1 MELNKKTRF
10 IVFSTFYPFRG
21 GIAQFSALLY
31 RALEK
36 KGTNV
41 KSITFK
47 RQYPNILFPGKTQ
60 FVSKIDKVDPIPAVQ
75 ILDSINPLTYLKTS
89 KFINRIKPNVFI
101 SNYWMPFFA
110 PSIGL
115 VSLFLKRGIKKIAVL
130 HNVIPHEKQFL
141 TKFLTLFFLKRNDGF
156 VVMSDAVAND
166 LKTIYPKAKY
176 IQINHPI
183 YNQFGA
189 KIERDKACSLL
200 KIDPN
205 KKTILFF
212 GFIRTYKGLDVLIEA
227 FNDLGDGYQLVIAG
241 EVYGNFKVYDNLI
254 QQAKNKEN
262 IYLFTDY
269 IEDSKVSNFFSVAD
283 VCVLP
288 YKSATQSGITAISFH
303 FDLPIIATDVG
314 GLKETIKH
322 GETGLIASKADKNEI
337 KDLIL
342 KYFNDNNKL
351 KFVEAIQAFKK
362 ENSWDNFAQKIID
375 FSKTL

>member
-1 MELNKKTRF
+1 MELNRKTRF

-31 RALEK
+31 RALEN
-36 KGTNV
+36 KGKDV
-41 KSITFK
+41 KAVTFK

-60 FVSKIDKVDPIPAVQ
+60 FVSESDQADQIPAVQ
-75 ILDSINPLTYLKTS
+75 VLDSINPFTYIKTS
-89 KFINRIKPNVFI
+89 RFINRINPNVFI

-115 VSLFLKRGIKKIAVL
+115 VSLFLKRSTKKIAVL
-130 HNVIPHEKQFL
+130 HNVMPHEKQFL
-141 TKFLTLFFLKRNDGF
+141 TKFLTRFFLKRNDGF

-166 LKTIYPKAKY
+166 LKSIYPQAKY
-176 IQINHPI
+176 IQVNHPI
-183 YNQFGA
+183 YNQFGS
-189 KIERDKACSLL
+189 KIEKDQACALL
-200 KIDPN
+200 NIDPT

-212 GFIRTYKGLDVLIEA
+212 GFIRTYKGLDVLLEA
-227 FNDLGDGYQLVIAG
+227 FDGLGEDYQLVIAG
-241 EVYGNFKVYDNLI
+241 EVYGDFKVYDNLI
-254 QQAKNKEN
+254 HQAKYKEN

-269 IEDSKVSNFFSVAD
+269 IEDSMVSNFFSVAD

-375 FSKTL
+375 FSKIL